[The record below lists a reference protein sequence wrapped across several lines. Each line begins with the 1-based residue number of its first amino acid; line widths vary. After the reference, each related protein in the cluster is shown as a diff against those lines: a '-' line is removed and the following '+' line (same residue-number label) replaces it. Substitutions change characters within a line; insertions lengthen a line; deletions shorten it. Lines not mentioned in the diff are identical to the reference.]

1 MNDNNNSYFN
11 LCKYLS
17 TITCSLQFGYV
28 ISLKKLKIH
37 LPCQVV
43 SSPLVFS
50 VLAPVPLELDVAISV
65 CIGYFQ
71 LLKLL

>member
-1 MNDNNNSYFN
+1 MFSAIWIHNKFENIKDS
-11 LCKYLS
+11 LTLS
-17 TITCSLQFGYV
+17 
-28 ISLKKLKIH
+28 
-37 LPCQVV
+37 
-43 SSPLVFS
+43 SSFFPFSVS